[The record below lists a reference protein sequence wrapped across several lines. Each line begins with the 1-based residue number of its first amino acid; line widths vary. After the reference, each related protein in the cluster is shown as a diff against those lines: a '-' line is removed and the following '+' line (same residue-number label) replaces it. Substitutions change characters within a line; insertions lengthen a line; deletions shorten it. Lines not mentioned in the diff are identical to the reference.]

1 MAEIVSGDVSLGP
14 CQVHCLRT
22 SNPEGYPVLLL
33 HGARFQ
39 SATWKELDTLDR
51 LGDGGYR
58 AYAIDL
64 PGFGRSPGCALPYER
79 ILQAFIQQESLSR
92 PVLVGPSMSGK
103 ISLDFVLEQP
113 ELVGGLVLIGAVGV
127 REKMEQLH
135 TIQVPC
141 LVLWGSKDRVA
152 PLDSGRLLEE
162 RISGAELKIFEDAG
176 HPCYLD
182 QPDLWHEELLAFLDK
197 NFSQGTGA

>member
-1 MAEIVSGDVSLGP
+1 MAEIISRNLSLGP
-14 CQVHCLRT
+14 CQVHCLQT
-22 SNPEGYPVLLL
+22 SNLEGYPVLLL

-39 SATWKELDTLDR
+39 SATWKELATLDR

-58 AYAIDL
+58 AYAMDL
-64 PGFGRSPGCALPYER
+64 PGFGKSPACALPYER
-79 ILQAFIQQESLSR
+79 ILQTLLQKEGLSR

-103 ISLDFVLEQP
+103 ISLDFVLKQP

-127 REKMEQLH
+127 REKMEQLQ

-197 NFSQGTGA
+197 NFS

>member
-1 MAEIVSGDVSLGP
+1 
-14 CQVHCLRT
+14 
-22 SNPEGYPVLLL
+22 
-33 HGARFQ
+33 
-39 SATWKELDTLDR
+39 
-51 LGDGGYR
+51 
-58 AYAIDL
+58 
-64 PGFGRSPGCALPYER
+64 
-79 ILQAFIQQESLSR
+79 
-92 PVLVGPSMSGK
+92 
-103 ISLDFVLEQP
+103 
-113 ELVGGLVLIGAVGV
+113 
-127 REKMEQLH
+127 MEQLQ

-197 NFSQGTGA
+197 NFS